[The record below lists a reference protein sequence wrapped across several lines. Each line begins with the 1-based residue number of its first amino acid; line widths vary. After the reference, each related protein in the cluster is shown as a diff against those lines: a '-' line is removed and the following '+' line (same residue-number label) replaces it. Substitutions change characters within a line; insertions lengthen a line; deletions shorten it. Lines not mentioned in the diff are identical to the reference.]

1 MASLYY
7 RQSPRRSSAIHTRR
21 KMNQSQRRR
30 VDQTGDSSENPGI
43 LDERL
48 LVLVFGSMRWDIHAL
63 CQTASLNTKSR
74 ALAKRLLWR
83 ELCVYRAPRM
93 IASLTNGAANARI
106 GGGWPAMAKLLFYC
120 CGCQSSRHFE
130 LGDPSPGHLAK
141 ETRFSKTSGRSFL
154 VNKCRGDVL
163 YVSDPCEHPSGDRGD
178 DLGIYR
184 GVFGGFM
191 KSRTRACLIRRQVG
205 LEERVKCPYCGA
217 RVWSMTAARLIP
229 KSAARRLGS
238 LDGGSE
244 YFVCVNG
251 HLHGACW
258 LVPLSSEDGSG
269 EEGGADD
276 GDDEEDLM
284 DRNAGKAIANGSL
297 KKLPDGPI
305 S

>member
-93 IASLTNGAANARI
+93 
-106 GGGWPAMAKLLFYC
+106 
-120 CGCQSSRHFE
+120 SSRHFE

-258 LVPLSSEDGSG
+258 LVPLSSEDGS
-269 EEGGADD
+269 EGQGGTDD
-276 GDDEEDLM
+276 RDDKDEDATG
-284 DRNAGKAIANGSL
+284 NAIANGS
-297 KKLPDGPI
+297 
-305 S
+305 